1 MPHSIESQEEKF
13 KLLPED
19 AQMAIKSFDYDKEL
33 QEIYKTYK
41 LHIDQA
47 YILEKAVASVV
58 FGEIEPS
65 ALLGFIE
72 KELRLEQEVATKITL
87 DINIRILKKIQD
99 KMREIQSLEN

>member
-19 AQMAIKSFDYDKEL
+19 AQAAIRSFDYDKEL

-47 YILEKAVASVV
+47 YILEKAVARVV

-65 ALLGFIE
+65 ALREFIE
-72 KELRLEQEVATKITL
+72 KELRLEQETAIKITF
-87 DINIRILKKIQD
+87 DVNMNILKKIQD